1 MARGEAHLAA
11 CHLLDPQTGIYND
24 SFLAQFDPQGQWW
37 RRRLYY
43 REQGLIVPS
52 GNPLGL
58 RTIRDLAARGIR
70 LANRQPGAGT
80 RVLLDHLLGREGIPP
95 AGLEGYDIQCVSHME
110 AANRVASGQADVTL
124 GIRAAAEAL
133 GLDFIPLAV
142 EPFEIVGPREFEDHP
157 ALEVLMACLEDPA
170 WRLQIEAL
178 GGYRWS
184 L

>member
-1 MARGEAHLAA
+1 M
-11 CHLLDPQTGIYND
+11 
-24 SFLAQFDPQGQWW
+24 
-37 RRRLYY
+37 
-43 REQGLIVPS
+43 
-52 GNPLGL
+52 
-58 RTIRDLAARGIR
+58 
-70 LANRQPGAGT
+70 
-80 RVLLDHLLGREGIPP
+80 LLDHLLGREGIPP

-110 AANRVASGQADVTL
+110 AANQVASGQADVTL